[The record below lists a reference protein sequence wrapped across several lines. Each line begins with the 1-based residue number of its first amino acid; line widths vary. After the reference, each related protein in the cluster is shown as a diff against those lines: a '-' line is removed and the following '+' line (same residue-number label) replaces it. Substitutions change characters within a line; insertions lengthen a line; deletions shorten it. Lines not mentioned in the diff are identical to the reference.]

1 MSWRLFDITAKR
13 AELAPGAIAF
23 EDARSGETLSYGAL
37 ETRAAQA
44 AAWLVKRGVK
54 PGDRVGVLCRNRT
67 ELFELLFA
75 CGKTGA
81 ILVPLNWRMTAAEL
95 VTCCMAH
102 GLLVI
107 NPKAPPGTKR
117 EIARRMFDFFEEER
131 AKAKARMRAERLAR
145 R

>member
-1 MSWRLFDITAKR
+1 MCIRDRRRAPELSRAAWAVKARKELPAIERAKFPVNPETDEPR
-13 AELAPGAIAF
+13 DLEDLSVAEL
-23 EDARSGETLSYGAL
+23 E
-37 ETRAAQA
+37 
-44 AAWLVKRGVK
+44 
-54 PGDRVGVLCRNRT
+54 
-67 ELFELLFA
+67 
-75 CGKTGA
+75 
-81 ILVPLNWRMTAAEL
+81 RMTAAEL